1 MGTKLLRLPDVL
13 SATGYSR
20 SSIYLMIHQG
30 LWPRQVNL
38 GSRSVA
44 WPESEVS
51 ALIDA
56 RIAGKSEEEIR
67 ELVAS
72 LEQRRAAA

>member
-1 MGTKLLRLPDVL
+1 
-13 SATGYSR
+13 
-20 SSIYLMIHQG
+20 MIHQG